1 MANSATCRE
10 WINKITNSKLKGC
23 LMCQIVVFYI
33 QAKQCLLP
41 ASVVFLLDS
50 NFRFEPQSPG
60 MTNTQVINQL
70 IAIKCFFYLYTPS
83 LRFFFFFLKLRQTVG
98 AQFSWVF
105 VRFGLHMLSS
115 NAFLLNVLT
124 SCSLLCVGFHPKA
137 VVSPGLQHPLVQEAE
152 MLLVCHRK

>member
-105 VRFGLHMLSS
+105 VRFGLPHAFFKCFLTECTNFLQSSVCWLPSQSSSLSWFI
-115 NAFLLNVLT
+115 A
-124 SCSLLCVGFHPKA
+124 SL
-137 VVSPGLQHPLVQEAE
+137 GLGS
-152 MLLVCHRK
+152 